1 MPNKNHEE
9 QTSSTPV
16 LQVNEQPIVL
26 THADGKW
33 WVAIKPI
40 CTALKVDYIQQFKNL
55 KEDKI
60 LSQLLCEHTTTGADF
75 KQYKM
80 LCLPEKF
87 IYGWLF
93 SINSNSEELQNFK
106 LQCYEVLYEHFHG
119 VLANRQRALKEK
131 TLQER
136 KIVELQQRIKQ
147 LPEYEEL
154 QTLLQAKK
162 AVTATLNSLDANYV
176 STQLQFWNFE

>member
-1 MPNKNHEE
+1 MLNNNHAE
-9 QTSSTPV
+9 QSSIPV
-16 LQVNEQPIVL
+16 LQVNNQPIVL

-40 CTALKVDYIQQFKNL
+40 CTALNVNYDRQFKNI
-55 KEDKI
+55 KEDKL
-60 LSQLLCEHTTTGADF
+60 LSQLYAIQHTTGADG
-75 KQYKM
+75 KRYEM

-93 SINSNSEELQNFK
+93 SINSESEELQNFK

-119 VLANRQRALKEK
+119 VLANRQHALKEK